1 MVSKKDERAVKL
13 FFTLP
18 WPNNIWNVYIYTW
31 IKQTLR
37 QVGGAKRKV
46 FQGHFSQPHPGP
58 TQFEMSIYY
67 INQNSSQVD
76 GAKRKVSQGMSKWY
90 FVIDS
95 KVSKMF
101 CLLGWVHSD
110 PLILPSNGTSK
121 TEGTFGRWKKNTNEV
136 NLMIK

>member
-1 MVSKKDERAVKL
+1 VGQKEKFSKVTFL
-13 FFTLP
+13 NFTLTQQYVKCLYIYMNKANFKPGGWGKKKSFPRSLFSTSP
-18 WPNNIWNVYIYTW
+18 WPNTIWNVFIYIN
-31 IKQTLR
+31 QNSS

-46 FQGHFSQPHPGP
+46 L
-58 TQFEMSIYY
+58 
-67 INQNSSQVD
+67 
-76 GAKRKVSQGMSKWY
+76 QGMSKWY